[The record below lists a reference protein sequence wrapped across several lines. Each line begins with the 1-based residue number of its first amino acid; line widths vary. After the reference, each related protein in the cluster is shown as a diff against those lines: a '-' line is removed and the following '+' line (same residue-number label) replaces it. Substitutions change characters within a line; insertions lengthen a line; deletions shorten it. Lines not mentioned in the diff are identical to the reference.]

1 MTNSI
6 GQTTLGFVKGEIV
19 ILLDALEGQ
28 NTDEMTSEGMEAR
41 TKLIDRL
48 FRANLRLKEPR
59 KGSYAWPP
67 FIEN

>member
-6 GQTTLGFVKGEIV
+6 GQTTLGLVKGEIA

-28 NTDEMTSEGMEAR
+28 NIDDMTPWGIEAR
-41 TKLIDRL
+41 TKLINRL
-48 FRANLRLKEPR
+48 SRANLRLKEPR
-59 KGSYAWPP
+59 NGSYAWPP